1 MTRDDPR
8 PSRNSAALVALGL
21 ALLAV
26 VFGGAWALKV
36 ALTTPAGPS
45 AASQQ
50 AALPSP
56 QSLNQA
62 LEASREYIRQN
73 KAGSAV
79 AILQA
84 AAEKWPQEQAVRL
97 LYGEALLSVGRGE
110 DAYQQYDQAIQIGP
124 DNPEYRHVAGTIA
137 SAIGRLNEA
146 EMHYLAAQ
154 QMDRSNPKYPL
165 YLAQVQRKQGL
176 IDEARANLVL
186 ATNLDPTLGVAWA
199 SLAAI
204 ALDENRPSVALGYI
218 KRARE
223 VEPER
228 LEWRLVEA
236 RALVRESR
244 PEQAAE
250 LLLAVPASERLK
262 NPAALKELGAALGML
277 GRTSDAAAMYVEAVS
292 ANPDDPEIAYEA
304 ALWLERDGQKGR
316 AATFASHAAAK
327 GFGPAR
333 ALAER
338 LDAE

>member
-1 MTRDDPR
+1 MASDDR
-8 PSRNSAALVALGL
+8 TQSKNAAILVILGL
-21 ALLAV
+21 ALLGV
-26 VFGGAWALKV
+26 VVGGAWALKV
-36 ALTTPAGPS
+36 ALTAPTAQSAG
-45 AASQQ
+45 SQQ
-50 AALPSP
+50 AAAPAP
-56 QSLNQA
+56 ESLDQA
-62 LEASREYIRQN
+62 LMAAREYIRQN
-73 KAGSAV
+73 KAGSAI

-84 AAEKWPQEQAVRL
+84 AAEKWPHEQAVRL
-97 LYGEALLSVGRGE
+97 LYGEALLSVGRGL
-110 DAYQQYDQAIQIGP
+110 DAYEQYDQAIHIGP

-137 SAIGRLNEA
+137 GAIGRLNEA

-165 YLAQVQRKQGL
+165 YLAQVQRKQGMV
-176 IDEARANLVL
+176 DEARANLVL

-228 LEWRLVEA
+228 LEWRLMEA
-236 RALVRESR
+236 RALLRENR

-250 LLLAVPASERLK
+250 LLLAVPAAERLRS
-262 NPAALKELGAALGML
+262 PAALKELGSALGLL
-277 GRTSDAAAMYVEAVS
+277 GRTSEAAAMYVEAVS

>member
-1 MTRDDPR
+1 MTRADR
-8 PSRNSAALVALGL
+8 TESKNTAALVFLGL

-26 VFGGAWALKV
+26 VAGGAWALKA
-36 ALTTPAGPS
+36 ALTAPTPS
-45 AASQQ
+45 TTESQQ
-50 AALPSP
+50 ADAPAPDSVD
-56 QSLNQA
+56 QA
-62 LEASREYIRQN
+62 LTAARAYIQQD
-73 KAGSAV
+73 KAGSAI

-84 AAEKWPQEQAVRL
+84 AAEKWPQDQSVRL
-97 LYGEALLSVGRGE
+97 LYGEALLSAGRGLE
-110 DAYQQYDQAIQIGP
+110 AYQQYDTAIQIGP

-137 SAIGRLNEA
+137 SGIGRLNEA

-165 YLAQVQRKQGL
+165 YLAQVQRKQGM

-228 LEWRLVEA
+228 LEWRIIEA
-236 RALVRESR
+236 KALLRENR

-250 LLLAVPASERLK
+250 LLLSAPANERLA
-262 NPAALKELGAALGML
+262 NRAALKELGAALGLL
-277 GRTSDAAAMYVEAVS
+277 GRTSEAAAMYVDAVG
-292 ANPDDPEIAYEA
+292 ANPDDPELAYEA